1 MSAVNV
7 AEVFTL
13 LADGDA
19 LAHASGVQTLS
30 LLRTIEPF
38 TAVQARLAGEFRRFG
53 KNVSLGDRA
62 CIALAVDLEADIY
75 TADRAWSGFDIGRP
89 VHLIR

>member
-1 MSAVNV
+1 MLV
-7 AEVFTL
+7 
-13 LADGDA
+13 
-19 LAHASGVQTLS
+19 

-38 TAVQARLAGEFRRFG
+38 TITQARLVGEFRRFG

-62 CIALAVDLEADIY
+62 CMALAVDIEADIY
-75 TADRAWSGFDIGRP
+75 TADRAWAGFDIGRP